1 MKNPSG
7 SRFELRGGGSRLVR
21 LKSSAYTLSE
31 IIIVMLI
38 ISVIVGVTIGVT
50 KAKLDK
56 ITNYTYTNAYLTLR
70 DVTRNIFSDF
80 NPQDEDYMLTNN
92 TFNKLFPY
100 IFPLANAATQQFPA
114 DGKVYYTCAHDIPSI
129 VTSLDGHYAG
139 QGWQPDL
146 PVYESLE
153 SVNCSS
159 IPKWYERIPY
169 TGTNGYLRYI
179 KCPGKLYIDD
189 IMDRTNE
196 YWDFGSFFYDTYNTI
211 AADASSEAIESSIN
225 TSCKYSCR
233 DGVNYNC
240 GRYGQ
245 GLYPHRFTCSSM
257 TIDGQE
263 YSGQLVESDEETLEH
278 WPVCKLMPV
287 SSTPEPP
294 VISSCELPDE
304 SEIRPQYCQGKTF
317 NSSPAVCSW
326 EEIVPWPPEC
336 GAGQEWNGAAIDCK
350 CVPAARTLPRRG
362 ANLCKMFAE
371 RTNTKSG
378 TTDCSG
384 SSISV
389 NTTDFQDKKA
399 DLTLRNGMLVYNLS
413 HDPSE
418 IAVLSNNKQGGSYAG
433 VPNTNSYGYTVYV
446 DINGKSGDS
455 KLWEDVY
462 PFYITMSGFVIPGYD
477 KTANPAGSGGDSVD
491 HMQVSVESEII
502 DYNGVRKLNW
512 VERSVPFQLGACRAG
527 YVGSDTPYCNGVF
540 RAASCSASNSSCRLK
555 YISPVK
561 FF

>member
-1 MKNPSG
+1 
-7 SRFELRGGGSRLVR
+7 
-21 LKSSAYTLSE
+21 
-31 IIIVMLI
+31 MLI

-80 NPQDEDYMLTNN
+80 NPQDEDYILTNN
-92 TFNKLFPY
+92 SFITKIFSAVFP
-100 IFPLANAATQQFPA
+100 PA
-114 DGKVYYTCAHDIPSI
+114 QAKTVYACAIDRPNTEL
-129 VTSLDGHYAG
+129 VYVR
-139 QGWQPDL
+139 PDL
-146 PVYESLE
+146 AGSRDFYESLDD
-153 SVNCSS
+153 VDCSS
-159 IPKWYERIPY
+159 QNFRWFSGTVVAPGLFFTPPH
-169 TGTNGYLRYI
+169 TGSYV
-179 KCPGKLYIDD
+179 KCPGRHYYTGNKNDVRY
-189 IMDRTNE
+189 R
-196 YWDFGSFFYDTYNTI
+196 YWAND
-211 AADASSEAIESSIN
+211 ESSSYTFDLVKTGGTPSCN
-225 TSCKYSCR
+225 SPCGDGTSNCGEYYTPVIRHYTCLDYVIPEVVESGHIIKPTQYIEGKIMCSDMYSCSKATMI
-233 DGVNYNC
+233 C
-240 GRYGQ
+240 
-245 GLYPHRFTCSSM
+245 
-257 TIDGQE
+257 E
-263 YSGQLVESDEETLEH
+263 YEYDDDDDDEETI
-278 WPVCKLMPV
+278 PV
-287 SSTPEPP
+287 EPD
-294 VISSCELPDE
+294 SCIEPSDAE
-304 SEIRPQYCQGKTF
+304 KKVQYCQGKTF

-326 EEIVPWPPEC
+326 EEIVPWPPACPETE
-336 GAGQEWNGAAIDCK
+336 EWNYSATDCR
-350 CVPAARTLPRRG
+350 CIPTARTLPRRG